1 VQDPRLNHR
10 AELATGVRADACGE
24 LLRTFFRD
32 RR

>member
-10 AELATGVRADACGE
+10 AELIAGVEADASVE
-24 LLRTFFRD
+24 LLRTFFRE